1 MVKKALI
8 IGINYYKNFK
18 YLLQGCINDAWIIR
32 NFLIDA
38 YDYLPEN
45 TVIMRDDYKFDN
57 KLFPNRENILRE
69 LNSIITNSDENDDI
83 HIHYSGHG
91 YFLNDNNNDET
102 DRHDEVLVAIGN
114 NNKGNLE
121 IIIDDELNKIFAKNK
136 SRTMAVFDC
145 CNSGTIGDLKNTFRY
160 NSKRKS
166 IEKDPSIENKND
178 KTKNVFILSGARDDQ
193 FAFDAYNSFYKLSM
207 GVMTSTFLNVIR
219 RNKHEIKLLDLQKQI
234 CEDLIHLGFIDQ
246 TPTVSSSDDNAD
258 YTFSKKKVL
267 NKSTINETDILKQT
281 KIKRKI
287 KKMLIHFN
295 SFN

>member
-18 YLLQGCINDAWIIR
+18 YLLQGCINDAWIVR

-166 IEKDPSIENKND
+166 IEKDLSIENKND

-267 NKSTINETDILKQT
+267 NNPIINETDSLKQT
-281 KIKRKI
+281 KTKRKI

>member
-18 YLLQGCINDAWIIR
+18 YLLQGCINDAWIVR

-166 IEKDPSIENKND
+166 IEKDLSIENKND

-258 YTFSKKKVL
+258 YTFSKKVL
-267 NKSTINETDILKQT
+267 NNPIINETDSLKQT
-281 KIKRKI
+281 KTKRKI